1 MASPP
6 SSKLMLQHPWGI
18 PVRQQEWVNNYC
30 QNNRVVQTKLKQ
42 LDQLHKIGN
51 QVIDVFI
58 KYIIKKLFF
67 LKLVF

>member
-1 MASPP
+1 M
-6 SSKLMLQHPWGI
+6 
-18 PVRQQEWVNNYC
+18 RQQEWVNNYC